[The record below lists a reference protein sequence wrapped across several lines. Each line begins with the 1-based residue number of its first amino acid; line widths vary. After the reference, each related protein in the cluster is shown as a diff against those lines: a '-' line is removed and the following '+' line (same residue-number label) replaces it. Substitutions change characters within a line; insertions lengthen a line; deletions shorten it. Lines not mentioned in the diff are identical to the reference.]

1 MPAAP
6 FFSVVIPLYNKRPYI
21 RRAVDSVLAQ
31 TFEDFEL
38 IVVDDGSTDGSHE
51 ALSHVTDPRFRLLR
65 QENRGVGPA
74 RNAGMAAAEGAW
86 FAFLDGD
93 DMWLPDHLLELR
105 RIIDQE
111 PAARMISCRS
121 REVVEH
127 RLGSLVQ
134 PTGSSTIRRIDYFRE
149 AARDIGFM
157 NSSSTA
163 LGREV
168 FGAIGGFANHR
179 SGEDLEYWARIALRC
194 PVAVSNRL
202 TVLYFRDTGG
212 NMVTIARERKPNAVP
227 LTHLR
232 QLSPSVSMLC
242 DAAEREPALLRKPA
256 IRKYVNSRV
265 FSAIRGALYRREL
278 ERAREAAALGLDPV
292 GMKLTCVRWLLTL
305 PQLFIGLSVNLYSK
319 SKFAIRI
326 VQK

>member
-31 TFEDFEL
+31 TFEVFEL

-51 ALSHVTDPRFRLLR
+51 ALAHVTDPRFRLLR
-65 QENRGVGPA
+65 QENCGVGPA
-74 RNAGMAAAEGAW
+74 RNAGMAAARGAW

-127 RLGSLVQ
+127 RLGSMVR
-134 PTGSSTIRRIDYFRE
+134 PSGASIICRIDYFRE

-163 LGREV
+163 VGREV

-194 PVAVSNRL
+194 PVAISNRL

-242 DAAEREPALLRKPA
+242 DAAEREPTLLRKPA
-256 IRKYVNSRV
+256 IREYVNSRV
-265 FSAIRGALYRREL
+265 LSAIRGALYRGDL
-278 ERAREAAALGLDPV
+278 ERARQAAALALQPV
-292 GMKLTCVRWLLTL
+292 GMKLRCMSWTL
-305 PQLFIGLSVNLYSK
+305 ALPNGLVDSGLSLYTKARS
-319 SKFAIRI
+319 A
-326 VQK
+326 